1 MIDIVIPVYNEAE
14 NILRCLSLIADK
26 VTIPYQVTIV
36 YDFDEDTTLQTLGSP
51 AGLTLRQRLPAVNLK
66 KNQFG
71 RGALNALKTGL
82 LSSNSEYVIVTMADL
97 SDPPEVMND
106 MWQKATRE
114 NLDIVCGS
122 RYMPGGRQI
131 GGPLLKRTLSRLAGL
146 SLRYLVRFPTHDV
159 TNSFKLYKSY
169 IFKSLNLESHGGFE
183 IGMEIVVKAWINGY
197 KIGETPTSWQD
208 RSAGDSAFKLW
219 QWLPNYLHW
228 WLMAA
233 TKPRKKKNIASI

>member
-51 AGLTLRQRLPAVNLK
+51 AGLALRQRLPAVNLK
-66 KNQFG
+66 KNQYG
-71 RGALNALKTGL
+71 RGALTALKTGL
-82 LSSNSEYVIVTMADL
+82 LSSDCDYVIVTMADL

-169 IFKSLNLESHGGFE
+169 IFKSLTLESHGGFE

-208 RSAGDSAFKLW
+208 RSAGDSTFKLW
-219 QWLPNYLHW
+219 QWLPNYLNW

-233 TKPRKKKNIASI
+233 TKPRKKKSIASI